1 MADMKELRAKEP
13 AALRA
18 DLESMQ
24 RALFALR
31 VGMANQAAAK
41 TSNLGK
47 LRREIAQV
55 KTVMREKHG
64 AAPAAAA
71 EQAAAPAP
79 AEQQQEKSE

>member
-31 VGMANQAAAK
+31 VGMANQAATK

-64 AAPAAAA
+64 AAPAAAPA
-71 EQAAAPAP
+71 ESKEQA
-79 AEQQQEKSE
+79 E

>member
-31 VGMANQAAAK
+31 VGMANQAEAK
-41 TSNLGK
+41 TANVGK

-64 AAPAAAA
+64 AAPAAAEA
-71 EQAAAPAP
+71 AAAPVA
-79 AEQQQEKSE
+79 AEEQAE